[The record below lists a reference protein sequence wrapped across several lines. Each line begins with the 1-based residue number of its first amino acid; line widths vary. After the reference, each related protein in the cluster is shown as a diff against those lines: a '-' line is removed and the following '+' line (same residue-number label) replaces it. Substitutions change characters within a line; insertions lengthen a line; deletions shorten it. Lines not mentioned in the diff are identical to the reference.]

1 MNLLK
6 ENIRYILRM
15 QPDLGLPDDPKL
27 SELRAFAEKAGYSL
41 ENLLH
46 SNIIAEDLVWHQI
59 RFILLDVDGVMTE
72 GGMFYTESGDEFKRF
87 DTKDGM
93 AIKEAIKTGLH
104 FGIISSGINKG
115 LIQRRADLLGIRYV
129 HVSTEPKLRKAE
141 EFLQELNVDWSE
153 TAYIGDDI
161 NDLEIFHRAGISACP
176 ADAVKRVKDAVDFVL
191 KSRGGHGCVREFMGY
206 FPQLK
211 NIL

>member
-6 ENIRYILRM
+6 ENIRYIRQM
-15 QPDLGLPDDPKL
+15 QPDLDLGDDPRL
-27 SELRAFAEKAGYSL
+27 SELAAFAEKAGYSL
-41 ENLLH
+41 ENLFH
-46 SNIIAEDLVWHQI
+46 SNIKADDLVWHQI
-59 RFILLDVDGVMTE
+59 RFVLLDVDGVMTE
-72 GGMFYTESGDEFKRF
+72 GGMFYTEGGDEFKRF

-93 AIKEAIKTGLH
+93 AIKEAVRTGLH

-115 LIQRRADLLGIRYV
+115 LIMRRAALLGIQHV

-141 EFLQELNVDWSE
+141 EFLQELNIDWSE

-161 NDLEIFHRAGISACP
+161 NDLEIFHKAGISACP

-191 KSRGGHGCVREFMGY
+191 RARGGYGCVREFMGY
-206 FPQLK
+206 FPQLE